1 MTELAETYLGNLTE
15 NETLSERIEKARHS
29 ECFLEVDITEVD
41 SRKGR
46 IYARSNSG
54 IDIGIVKSRDWL
66 LREGDVLETAQG
78 KLVLIHLR
86 SQKVL
91 VISFSEQA
99 SNFPIE
105 LIHLGHV
112 LGNHHWPIIVQ
123 NNKIYVEL
131 ITDAEVVESTIRGF
145 HIPGLQVEYE
155 LRSPHE
161 YLSFSHHSQHQH
173 HS

>member
-15 NETLSERIEKARHS
+15 NAALSERIERACQEER
-29 ECFLEVDITEVD
+29 FLEVYISETD

-46 IYARSNSG
+46 IYAHSTSG
-54 IDIGIVKSRDWL
+54 IDVGIVKSRDWL

-78 KLVLIHLR
+78 KLLLIHLR
-86 SQKVL
+86 LQKVL
-91 VISFSEQA
+91 VISFPETV
-99 SNFPIE
+99 SNHPIE

-112 LGNHHWPIIVQ
+112 LGNHHWPIIVKY
-123 NNKIYVEL
+123 NKIYVEL
-131 ITDAEVVESTIRGF
+131 ITDAEVVESTIRNF
-145 HIPGLQVEYE
+145 HIPGLQLEYE

-161 YLSFSHHSQHQH
+161 HLDFSHNSEHDH